1 MKLGVLSSSAKQTM
15 VNANT
20 LLLAFPVRFRVV
32 ALDFNF
38 KPVQEKVSDQ

>member
-1 MKLGVLSSSAKQTM
+1 M

-20 LLLAFPVRFRVV
+20 MFLAFPVRFRAV
-32 ALDFNF
+32 ALDSNF